1 MSWSKL
7 TLVFCFGLAV
17 AAPVVGQNT
26 ATILNTAL
34 SIRVRPNDGA
44 FEISSRALRHA
55 VLVSQVGV
63 ETGHHWLQSTSYPR
77 HQAAVSTFKD
87 DLGSGQLLTVSYIG
101 LEGRP
106 DLVCRLRL
114 YDHHP
119 YGDVAVRVHNTT
131 GDSIAVNAI
140 RVIDALGQP
149 RVELGASEQHD
160 RVLAESFSEDPTIH
174 IGGLARAPHGDYFGV
189 NNLLIYNL
197 ESHQGLLLAALTSDR
212 FLTVSHLKVKHDSSQ
227 DIGIDS
233 LTVDSTGT
241 TEGVLQRDQI
251 PSSQQIQLSLPV
263 APGGTL
269 SSERVMFA
277 SGPDYLNQLEAYG
290 QAVRLL
296 HHARIAETAPMG
308 WWSWTAFYGGIT
320 AGDTLTNAEWL
331 ARHLK
336 RFGYDFFQIDEGY
349 EYARGEYITANAT
362 QFPNGMWRL
371 SHKIAGHGLVFG
383 LWTAPFEVS
392 ERAWVFQHHKD
403 WLVHDAQGKP
413 IQVGYVHRT
422 SDHLYVLDTT
432 NPGAQDYLRQTY
444 HVLAREWGARY
455 FKLDFMDSSA
465 VEGFHFLR
473 NTTALQAQRIG
484 LKIIRE
490 AVGND
495 VLLDKDGSPMLNP
508 VGLVDDGRIS
518 VDTGHDFDA
527 SKDAAPNIAA
537 RFYMN
542 RNFYISDPDAFS
554 VSRQLEPEQNWHES
568 RNGLTLNEAQVEIVL
583 ADVAGGMYEIGDE
596 LPTLGVE
603 PKRLA
608 LVKSQEL
615 IDMNRL
621 GQAALPID
629 LMTFRSQDEQP
640 SVFFLKEDSHQSML
654 AVFNWTGHVKSHD
667 FDIKSL
673 PLAAGH
679 SFQALDVLN
688 SDALLPLAGDTLH
701 LENIPM
707 HSVRLIKFVDTSVP
721 AAAPSVVAHVSTTV
735 RAGEGATF
743 SADAR
748 SSEVPAL
755 TYQWVFGD
763 GTEADS
769 REVRHT
775 YTMAGIFN
783 VQLSVSG
790 IDGIPAHQDF
800 TVKVTGFPKTAFDL
814 EHNRRYS
821 KPNQKDPPK

>member
-1 MSWSKL
+1 MSWSRL
-7 TLVFCFGLAV
+7 TVLFCLGFAVPALA
-17 AAPVVGQNT
+17 AGQNT
-26 ATILNTAL
+26 ATIHNAAL
-34 SIRVRPNDGA
+34 SVRVRPNDGA
-44 FEISSRALRHA
+44 YEISSQALRR
-55 VLVSQVGV
+55 VILVSRLGV
-63 ETGHHWLQSTSYPR
+63 EANHHWLLSTDYPR
-77 HQAAVSTFKD
+77 HQVT
-87 DLGSGQLLTVSYIG
+87 GSSFTGQLGAGHVLTVTYAG

-114 YDHHP
+114 YDNHP
-119 YGDVAVRVHNTT
+119 YGDVAVQVHNTT
-131 GDSIAVNAI
+131 GDSVTVNAI
-140 RVIDALGQP
+140 RVVDAWGQP
-149 RVELGASEQHD
+149 RLDLGASEQHD

-174 IGGLARAPHGDYFGV
+174 IGGLDQAPHGDYFGV
-189 NNLLIYNL
+189 NNVLIYNL
-197 ESHQGLLLAALTSDR
+197 KSHQGLLLAALTSDR

-227 DIGIDS
+227 STGIDS

-277 SGPDYLNQLEAYG
+277 SGPDDLNELEAYG

-320 AGDTLTNAEWL
+320 AGDVLTNADWL
-331 ARHLK
+331 AQHLK
-336 RFGYDFFQIDEGY
+336 RLGYDFFQIDEGY
-349 EYARGEYITANAT
+349 EYARGEYISANAT
-362 QFPNGMWRL
+362 QFPEGMWGL
-371 SHKIAGHGLVFG
+371 SRKIAGHGLVFG

-392 ERAWVFQHHKD
+392 ERAWVYQHHKD

-413 IQVGYVHRT
+413 IQVGYVQGT
-422 SDHLYVLDTT
+422 SDRLCVLDTT

-444 HVLAREWGARY
+444 HLLAREWGARY

-465 VEGFHFLR
+465 VEGFYYLP

-554 VSRQLEPEQNWHES
+554 VSRQVEPQQNWHES
-568 RNGLTLNEAQVEIVL
+568 RKGLTLSEAQVQIVL
-583 ADVAGGMYEIGDE
+583 ADVAGGMYEIGDD
-596 LPTLGVE
+596 LPTLGAE
-603 PKRLA
+603 SQRLA
-608 LVKSQEL
+608 LVENQEL
-615 IDMNRL
+615 NNMNRL
-621 GQAALPID
+621 GQAALPVD
-629 LMTFRSQDEQP
+629 LMTFRPQDEQP

-654 AVFNWTGHVKSHD
+654 AVFNWTNHVNSHD

-679 SFQALDVLN
+679 SFQAYDVLN
-688 SDALLPLAGDTLH
+688 GDAPLSLTGDALR

-707 HSVRLIKFVDTSVP
+707 HSVRLIKFIDTSVP

-735 RAGEGATF
+735 RAGESTNF

-748 SSEVPAL
+748 GSKVPAL
-755 TYQWVFGD
+755 AYHWVFGD
-763 GTEADS
+763 GTEADGG
-769 REVRHT
+769 EVQQT
-775 YTMAGIFN
+775 YTMAGTFH

-790 IDGIPAHQDF
+790 IDGIPAHEDF